1 MAIEIDLSGKVAVV
15 TGAGRGIGKSTAI
28 ALAEAGADVVLAA
41 RTRSQL
47 EEVALEIRSKGR
59 GALPIPTDVTQK
71 ESVEKLMSSAHDQ
84 MGGLH
89 ILVNNAAT
97 MAPGP
102 LMEQT
107 EEVWDRVM
115 AVNLKAIF
123 LCTQVAGHYMIKQ
136 QYGKI
141 INMAS
146 TGGVIAGPKNAS
158 YHASKAAIIHFTRA
172 VAIEWIRH
180 NINVNVI
187 GPGMVD
193 TELVDQFIQSGT
205 REMTLRAV
213 PIRRFADPE
222 EIAHLVAFLASD
234 LSKYVVGEHIIID
247 GGLTIP

>member
-1 MAIEIDLSGKVAVV
+1 MAMEIDLSGKVAVV

-41 RTRSQL
+41 RTLSQL
-47 EEVALEIRSKGR
+47 EEAALQIRSKGR
-59 GALPIPTDVTQK
+59 RALPIQTDVTQK
-71 ESVEKLMSSAHDQ
+71 KSVEKLMSSAHDQ

-89 ILVNNAAT
+89 ILVNNAAI

-107 EEVWDRVM
+107 EEAWDRVM
-115 AVNLKAIF
+115 AVNLKGVF
-123 LCTQVAGHYMIKQ
+123 LCTQTAGHYMIKK

-141 INMAS
+141 INLAS
-146 TGGVIAGPKNAS
+146 TGGVVAGPNNAS
-158 YHASKAAIIHFTRA
+158 YHASKAAIIHFTRS

-180 NINVNVI
+180 NINVNAV
-187 GPGMVD
+187 GPGMVG
-193 TELVDQFIQSGT
+193 TELVDQFIQGGK
-205 REMTLRAV
+205 RESILKGI

-222 EIAHLVAFLASD
+222 EVANLVVFLASD
-234 LSKYVVGEHIIID
+234 LSNYIVGEHVIID